1 MAAAPPHGA
10 LERDHGTLDSAITRA
25 LQRDGRASISELAA
39 DVGASRDLV
48 SQRLRVLLERGG
60 LRVVAALDPGVAG
73 HHVLVHTMIAV
84 DGRAL
89 PVAQQVAE
97 MPDSV
102 FVSMTSGALPVVV
115 ESRHGSVDELHA
127 SLDAVRHI
135 PSVRRL
141 RVSTYAEVLKGFF
154 VSHRR
159 TPVSLDALDRALI
172 TELQRDGR
180 ASYRALSDAVHLAP
194 SSARAR
200 VQRLV
205 DSGVIR
211 ISALQSGGPS
221 RTRFAIGLGITAIG
235 NTGAVADYLLG
246 SPAIDFAARA
256 HGVFD
261 FIATVS
267 GAAPAPLLAVIG
279 ELRAIDQVTSV
290 ESWTHYDVS
299 KEDYARTVGRM
310 LAG

>member
-25 LQRDGRASISELAA
+25 LQPDGRASISELAA

-102 FVSMTSGALPVVV
+102 FVSLTSGALPDVD

-127 SLDAVRHI
+127 SLDAVRKLADDAHDGGI
-135 PSVRRL
+135 AGIGGGQGRRGVEKA
-141 RVSTYAEVLKGFF
+141 RS
-154 VSHRR
+154 RDD
-159 TPVSLDALDRALI
+159 DACA
-172 TELQRDGR
+172 G
-180 ASYRALSDAVHLAP
+180 P
-194 SSARAR
+194 AR
-200 VQRLV
+200 
-205 DSGVIR
+205 
-211 ISALQSGGPS
+211 
-221 RTRFAIGLGITAIG
+221 
-235 NTGAVADYLLG
+235 
-246 SPAIDFAARA
+246 
-256 HGVFD
+256 
-261 FIATVS
+261 
-267 GAAPAPLLAVIG
+267 
-279 ELRAIDQVTSV
+279 
-290 ESWTHYDVS
+290 
-299 KEDYARTVGRM
+299 
-310 LAG
+310 